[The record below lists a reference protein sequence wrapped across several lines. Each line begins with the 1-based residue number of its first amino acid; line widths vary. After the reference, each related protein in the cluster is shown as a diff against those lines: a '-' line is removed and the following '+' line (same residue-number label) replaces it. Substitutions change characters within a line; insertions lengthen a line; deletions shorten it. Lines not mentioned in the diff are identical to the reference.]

1 MEKSTREGKKRRKM
15 YITEEKYR
23 KKSKLKERIKEVRER
38 ENKEHRDQI
47 DRTKQGH
54 RTESIGVPVL
64 N

>member
-1 MEKSTREGKKRRKM
+1 M